1 MAIIPRWRAMAL
13 WKKLLLILAAT
24 PLLLTLLYL
33 LLPPVSTPMLARWLT
48 GQSVER
54 RYVRLSEISPAL
66 IVAVLT
72 AEDAR
77 FCAHWGVDFGALS
90 EVIEGTDED
99 GPARGASTI
108 AMQSAKNLFLWNS
121 RSYLRKGLEIPL
133 ALQLDLI
140 LSKRRLLEI
149 YLNIAEWGEGVYGIE
164 AAARHYFRKPAKLL
178 DRREAVLLAAALPL
192 PRQRNPVRPTG
203 RQMAIASTLNAR
215 MSSQTLDLSCL
226 ALR

>member
-1 MAIIPRWRAMAL
+1 MAL
-13 WKKLLLILAAT
+13 WKKGLIGLLLL
-24 PLLLTLLYL
+24 PSMLTVLYL
-33 LLPPVSTPMLARWLT
+33 ILPPVSTPMLMRWLT
-48 GQSVER
+48 GQGVER
-54 RYVRLSEISPAL
+54 RYIRLSEVSPAL

-72 AEDAR
+72 AEDAG

-90 EVIEGTDED
+90 EVIEGADDD

-164 AAARHYFRKPAKLL
+164 AAARRYFRKPAQLL

-192 PRQRNPVRPTG
+192 PRQRNPMRPTG
-203 RQMAIASTLNAR
+203 RQMAIASTLTAR
-215 MSSQTLDLSCL
+215 MNSQSLDLSCL
-226 ALR
+226 ALK